1 MMLALL
7 RRTWLVW
14 CQTVWLRRIDK
25 EINRCNR
32 LKQKLKRRHHAVKEL
47 ADGYFQT
54 FGENLV
60 IKETQV

>member
-1 MMLALL
+1 MLEFM
-7 RRTWLVW
+7 RRNYTIW
-14 CQTVWLRRIDK
+14 CQSLWLRRIDR